1 MPAPSGRGR
10 APVRERRDDPPA
22 VPQTSQNVVNDLR
35 RRYDE
40 LTSSQKRIAEAVVE
54 DPEFVAFATV
64 DKLASKLG
72 VSPST
77 VVRFTYRLGLDGY
90 QDLQDRVRTLVRAQM
105 RSATV
110 AQGRDTTVTSH
121 LGDSIHGRSFDHD
134 LDNLRRTIGGQ
145 DQHDLARAVDLI
157 SKARR
162 VFVIGAGPSYSLAF
176 YAALALDRIR
186 GETVGLDGGGHEI
199 AGILQAMRPEDAL
212 LVFTFPPYASSTLRV
227 ARWAK
232 KQGANIIAVTDT
244 PISPVGQLVEV
255 VLPTVVS
262 GVSTQN
268 SLVGAM
274 AVANALLNGV
284 TVARKSDAIERYGRV
299 TKLMNEWDQFVLK
312 GDD

>member
-1 MPAPSGRGR
+1 MATR
-10 APVRERRDDPPA
+10 AKTPVREAPA
-22 VPQTSQNVVNDLR
+22 PRALETPQNVVDDLR

-90 QDLQDRVRTLVRAQM
+90 QDLQERVRALVRTQM

-110 AQGRDTTVTSH
+110 ADGRETTVTSH
-121 LGDSIHGRSFDHD
+121 LAGTIHGRSFDHD
-134 LDNLRRTIGGQ
+134 LDNLRRTISGQ
-145 DQHDLARAVDLI
+145 DARDLTRAVDLI

-162 VFVIGAGPSYSLAF
+162 VFVAGAGPSFAVAF

-186 GETVGLDGGGHEI
+186 GETIGLDGGGHEA
-199 AGILQAMRPEDAL
+199 AGQLQAMRPDDVL

-227 ARWAK
+227 TRFAK
-232 KQGANIIAVTDT
+232 KAGANIVAVTDT
-244 PISPVGQLVEV
+244 PISPVGQLVEI

-284 TVARKSDAIERYGRV
+284 TVARKADAIERYGKV
-299 TKLMNEWDQFVLK
+299 TRLMNEWDQFVLK